1 MYKGVKVDETM
12 KDEGVGQINMYDTF
26 LGLVPKESGI
36 EFHILNTWQ
45 TRKAF
50 SQLNGALTKIN
61 TQKNHM
67 YLCV

>member
-1 MYKGVKVDETM
+1 M

-36 EFHILNTWQ
+36 ELHILNTWQ
-45 TRKAF
+45 TWEAS

-61 TQKNHM
+61 TQKNLFIFFLHACI
-67 YLCV
+67 YVCNP